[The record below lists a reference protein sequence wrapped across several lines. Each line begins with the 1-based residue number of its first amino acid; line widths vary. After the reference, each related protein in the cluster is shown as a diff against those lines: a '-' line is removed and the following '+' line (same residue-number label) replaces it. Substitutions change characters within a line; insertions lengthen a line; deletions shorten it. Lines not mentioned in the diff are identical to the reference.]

1 MKPIHKPTSPYF
13 SCGPTKKPP
22 GWNPRKLSLKN
33 ISRYHRSDSAQ
44 KYLNELLNKL
54 KNFLK
59 IPKEYNIFLTPG
71 SCTGAMESVIW
82 SVLSKETKITSI
94 VYDYWGLEWSRSIEK
109 LNLKQ
114 DIRSSLNGKMPN
126 LENININDDI
136 VFVWTGTTT
145 GMSLNNLNWLSSS
158 HAGLVICDANSSVF
172 IYDIEWNKIDVT
184 VFSWQKALGSE
195 AQHGIV
201 VMSPKAIK
209 RLNKKQTKYIPK
221 TLNLK
226 NYSMPINT
234 PSFLCFSDF
243 EFCLDWFNRKGGISW
258 SNKRCIENR
267 NILDKWSIENR
278 FISYFCKE
286 QRYRSI
292 SPCFFKLDNISNDKF
307 KKIISFLD
315 NEKIAYDIES
325 YRKTENGFRI
335 WTGPTILKK
344 DLIRLT
350 NWLDW
355 TFDNIK

>member
-1 MKPIHKPTSPYF
+1 
-13 SCGPTKKPP
+13 
-22 GWNPRKLSLKN
+22 
-33 ISRYHRSDSAQ
+33 
-44 KYLNELLNKL
+44 
-54 KNFLK
+54 
-59 IPKEYNIFLTPG
+59 
-71 SCTGAMESVIW
+71 
-82 SVLSKETKITSI
+82 
-94 VYDYWGLEWSRSIEK
+94 
-109 LNLKQ
+109 
-114 DIRSSLNGKMPN
+114 
-126 LENININDDI
+126 
-136 VFVWTGTTT
+136 
-145 GMSLNNLNWLSSS
+145 
-158 HAGLVICDANSSVF
+158 
-172 IYDIEWNKIDVT
+172 
-184 VFSWQKALGSE
+184 
-195 AQHGIV
+195 
-201 VMSPKAIK
+201 MSPKAIK

-267 NILDKWSIENR
+267 DILDKWSIGNR
-278 FISYFCKE
+278 FISYFCKD
-286 QRYRSI
+286 QKYRSI

-325 YRKTENGFRI
+325 YRKTEKGFRI

>member
-1 MKPIHKPTSPYF
+1 MKPIQKPTSPYF

-22 GWNPRKLSLKN
+22 GWNPRRLSLQS

-44 KYLNELLNKL
+44 KYLKELVDKL
-54 KNFLK
+54 KFFLK
-59 IPKEYNIFLTPG
+59 IPKEYTIFLTPG

-82 SVLSKETKITSI
+82 SVLNQETKITSI
-94 VYDYWGLEWSRSIEK
+94 VYDYWGLEWSKSIEK

-126 LENININDDI
+126 LDNININDDI

-158 HAGLVICDANSSVF
+158 HVGLVICDANSSVF
-172 IYDIEWNKIDVT
+172 IYDIEWSKIDIT

-209 RLNKKQTKYIPK
+209 RLNIKQTKYIPK

-226 NYSMPINT
+226 NYTMPINT

-243 EFCLDWFNRKGGISW
+243 EFCLDWFNKKGGISW

-267 NILDKWSIENR
+267 NILDRWSIENK
-278 FISYFCKE
+278 FISYFCKDE
-286 QRYRSI
+286 RYRSI
-292 SPCFFKLDNISNDKF
+292 SPCFFKLDNISTDKF

-325 YRKTENGFRI
+325 YRKTEKGFRI

-355 TFDNIK
+355 TFYNIK